1 MDEIS
6 KALERSKQ
14 RVQNEREEMEKHI
27 KIELDYLAKN
37 IKQEWKNVENIWL
50 SDINKYQKKRLW
62 ILILGLMIG
71 LASLSSL
78 VLSVQLH
85 KKLSDPSQN
94 LNLNPI
100 TTAGGVTYLHCKRIA
115 SLNDTN
121 EQVCVLKENQT
132 QR

>member
-37 IKQEWKNVENIWL
+37 IKQEWKNVETIWL
-50 SDINKYQKKRLW
+50 SDIKKYQKKRLW

-78 VLSVQLH
+78 VLSFQLH
-85 KKLSDPSQN
+85 KKLSDPNQD
-94 LNLNPI
+94 LNQI
-100 TTAGGVTYLHCKRIA
+100 TTADGVTYLHCKRIA
-115 SLNDTN
+115 PLKPTN

>member
-14 RVQNEREEMEKHI
+14 RVQAEREEMEKHI

-37 IKQEWKNVENIWL
+37 IKQEWKNVETIWL
-50 SDINKYQKKRLW
+50 SDIKKYQKKRLW

-94 LNLNPI
+94 QDLNTI
-100 TTAGGVTYLHCKRIA
+100 TTAAGVTYLHCKRIA
-115 SLNDTN
+115 ALKPTN